1 MWFAALPMRPSIFRS
16 ALPSSLRTVAPSA
29 SLDEVPPAASKDLTE
44 TFPAFLS
51 LQRQKLAA
59 EAMQNRTRGE
69 GGDVAN
75 LEDDDEE
82 EMWAKLLRPGDR
94 PTRRLTFQSR
104 P

>member
-1 MWFAALPMRPSIFRS
+1 MVCGFADEAFHFSECFAFFSENCRAKQVLRLMKFRLQQRSISR
-16 ALPSSLRTVAPSA
+16 R
-29 SLDEVPPAASKDLTE
+29 

-75 LEDDDEE
+75 LEDDDDE
-82 EMWAKLLRPGDR
+82 EMWAKLLRRGR
-94 PTRRLTFQSR
+94 HTRRLTF
-104 P
+104 